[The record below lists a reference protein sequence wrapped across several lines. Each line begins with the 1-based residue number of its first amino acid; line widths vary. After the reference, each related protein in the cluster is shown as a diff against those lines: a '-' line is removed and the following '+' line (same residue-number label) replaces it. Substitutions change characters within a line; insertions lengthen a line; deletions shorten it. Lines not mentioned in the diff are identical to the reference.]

1 MEVTGPV
8 TVFHNT
14 LPHSLISSSVTF
26 PDPDTDVCRCGC
38 ADVEVRGQFV
48 EVNSLNY
55 TVQVPRIDFR
65 SSDLVTSAFTHRAT
79 CRKFVL
85 AVETNSLPSV

>member
-26 PDPDTDVCRCGC
+26 PDSDTDVCGCGR

-55 TVQVPRIDFR
+55 TMQVPGMELR
-65 SSDLVTSAFTHRAT
+65 SSDLGDKCFYKPQSH
-79 CRKFVL
+79 L
-85 AVETNSLPSV
+85 